1 MKKYLFIILIFSI
14 SFSNDFIP
22 ENYKTINYTQV
33 FFKWPQI
40 TNVSNYKL
48 IINDNENVFT
58 SYNNSIIVEDFNFGE
73 NYAWQVCGYDEFENL
88 IQCYDIFEFSI
99 NNLPLNYPSDINLIS
114 LNEQEINEGITMLD
128 FESLHFSAALNM
140 YGEPIWF
147 ADKTQFTNEWISVT
161 EILDSGNIIG
171 FGQGKGYEFTLGSNV
186 VFETSS
192 SFGVH
197 HSIHK
202 TDNDTY
208 FFIDAESQELPC
220 PLDCYNPLD
229 STIEWKGDRFI
240 EVDSNNNILWD
251 WNTFVN
257 LSMNEF
263 NPMWTETST
272 SYFDWTHSN
281 SVYFNV
287 ENNTVYASIR
297 NLSRISAIDYSTQ
310 EIIWNLG
317 NPDFMDSIYFDNY
330 FNFSHQHSA
339 QIFNGNILFFDNG
352 RGNNPE
358 VSRCLEVSI
367 NENENPELEWEFILP
382 DSLLTLSRG
391 ECDRLENG
399 NTLITAGRTGN
410 VLEVNNDE
418 IVWQISVQTES
429 LSPLIDNQSV
439 SIYRSQRINN
449 LYPNEFS
456 FEITNLSGEFQNY
469 TIENNQQILDV
480 NIFNKGW
487 APQEYIY
494 ELSNNDTVLFNESI
508 TILNNSAENV
518 SININDFFENEYILR
533 IYPQNNIDKMQLLS
547 FYRNFILG
555 DINSDNLINILDIV
569 GLINHIL
576 YDNYYIPEADIN
588 QDNVINIIDVV
599 QLINYILSN

>member
-1 MKKYLFIILIFSI
+1 MKKYLSLILIFSI

-40 TNVSNYKL
+40 NNASNYKL
-48 IINDNENVFT
+48 IINDNNNIFT
-58 SYNNSIIVEDFNFGE
+58 SSENSIIAEDFNFGE
-73 NYAWQVCGYDEFENL
+73 NYTWQVCGYDEFENL
-88 IQCYDIFEFSI
+88 IQCYDTLEFSI
-99 NNLPLNYPSDINLIS
+99 NNLPSNYPSDINLLSI
-114 LNEQEINEGITMLD
+114 NEQEINEGITMLD

-147 ADKTQFTNEWISVT
+147 ADKNQFTNGWISVT

-171 FGQGKGYEFTLGSNV
+171 FGQGKGYEFTLDSDV

-251 WNTFVN
+251 WNTFEN

-287 ENNTVYASIR
+287 ENNIVYASIR
-297 NLSRISAIDYSTQ
+297 NLSRISAINYSTQ

-317 NPDFMDSIYFDNY
+317 NPDFMDSVYFDNY

-358 VSRCLEVSI
+358 VSRCMEISI

-410 VLEVNNDE
+410 ILEVNNDE

-449 LYPNEFS
+449 LHPNEFS

-508 TILNNSAENV
+508 TILNNSTGNV
-518 SININDFFENEYILR
+518 LININDFFENEYILR

-599 QLINYILSN
+599 QLINYILNN